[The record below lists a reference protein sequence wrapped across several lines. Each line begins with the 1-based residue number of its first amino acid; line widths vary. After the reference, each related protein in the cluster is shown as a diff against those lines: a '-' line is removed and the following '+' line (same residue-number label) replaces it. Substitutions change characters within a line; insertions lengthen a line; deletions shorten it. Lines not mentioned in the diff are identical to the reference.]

1 MEQTIRKLKI
11 YSTWQSGETSRAPGP
26 FAPPGRSIPLI
37 RLQGQWLRQ
46 LGFEEGCRVIIQQEN
61 EKLIITLDKDS

>member
-11 YSTWQSGETSRAPGP
+11 YSTWHSGETSRAPGI
-26 FAPPGRSIPLI
+26 FAAPGRSIPLI

-46 LGFEEGCRVIIQQEN
+46 LGFEEGGQVLIQLEN
-61 EKLIITLDKDS
+61 EKLIITLDKR